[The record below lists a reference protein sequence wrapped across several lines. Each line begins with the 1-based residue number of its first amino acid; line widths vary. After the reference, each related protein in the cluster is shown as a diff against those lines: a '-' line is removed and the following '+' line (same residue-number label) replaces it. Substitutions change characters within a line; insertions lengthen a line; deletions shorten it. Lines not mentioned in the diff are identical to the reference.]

1 MPAVVTTQ
9 RLIEPS
15 KMRGVPFHRLTCL
28 SGLLTGIAAGSATLG
43 HVIGFRNGDT
53 TALGDFHIA
62 RLFMQWWTT
71 VGFTAAQE
79 IGWEVMKAT
88 AYTVAHTGG
97 TGAANVNVAPRG
109 DYTANTTMVART
121 AGTDALTAGTHTIG
135 GRLLAIGGHELATG
149 AAVVNKTI
157 QNELISRDRH
167 PVDILKPNEGLI
179 VRNCAVA
186 MGAGG
191 VGRLLLIAE
200 GWIKDSSP

>member
-28 SGLLTGIAAGSATLG
+28 TGLLTGIAAGSASAG
-43 HVIGFRNGDT
+43 HLIGWRNGDT
-53 TALGDFHIA
+53 SALGDFHIA

-79 IGWEVMKAT
+79 LFLDVHKAS
-88 AYTVAHTGG
+88 AYTVAHTVG
-97 TGAANVNVAPRG
+97 TGATDVNPAARG
-109 DYTANTTMVART
+109 DYTANTTMTAHVAGST
-121 AGTDALTAGTHTIG
+121 EITAGTHTIG
-135 GRLLAIGGHELATG
+135 ARLLSIGGQELATG
-149 AAVVNKTI
+149 AAVVNKTF
-157 QNELISRDRH
+157 QNELVSRDRH

-179 VRNCAVA
+179 VRNGAIA

>member
-1 MPAVVTTQ
+1 MPATIATQ

-15 KMRGVPFHRLTCL
+15 RMRGLPFHRLVAL
-28 SGLLTGIAAGSATLG
+28 SGLLTGIAAGTATLG

-79 IGWEVMKAT
+79 IGFEAFKAT
-88 AYTVAHTGG
+88 AYTVAHTVG
-97 TGAANVNVAPRG
+97 TGATDVNLEPRG
-109 DYTANTTMVART
+109 DYTANTTMVAHT
-121 AGTDALTAGTHTIG
+121 AGSTAITAGTHTLAATPMLVIG
-135 GRLLAIGGHELATG
+135 GQELATG

-157 QNELISRDRH
+157 ENELISRDRH

-179 VRNCAVA
+179 VRNRIA

-191 VGRLLLIAE
+191 VGRLLLVAE